1 MPNTIVIQTIGTGWP
16 CPKGCGY
23 KLVNS
28 NLVGV
33 NEVHCSIGCHP
44 VVYTI
49 DARKYTSN
57 DVFRKV
63 GINAS

>member
-1 MPNTIVIQTIGTGWP
+1 MPNIIEFKTIGHEWP
-16 CPKGCGY
+16 CPKRCGY

-28 NLVGV
+28 ELVGV

-44 VVYTI
+44 LVYSI